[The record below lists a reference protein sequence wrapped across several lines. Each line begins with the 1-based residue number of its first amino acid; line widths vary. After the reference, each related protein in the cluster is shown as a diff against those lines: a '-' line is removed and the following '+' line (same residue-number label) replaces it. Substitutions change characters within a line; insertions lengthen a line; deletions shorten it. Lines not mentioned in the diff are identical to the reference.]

1 MQTIV
6 FMMDPSSAWQPRWVG
21 VGWDALEIGDERRR
35 VEGGGCSRARV
46 CVWVRG
52 REIEGWGVGWRRER
66 GREREKKKRQNPSS
80 LWRRSV
86 WSRGALL
93 SGPVSAE
100 TTLVAASTVHT
111 TSGAARAVTVRR
123 GASRAPRCSSS
134 APRCLSCPTYQWT
147 VSTLCSKRRGED
159 PRRWIRGRGRKGEG
173 KRKKKK
179 RKKERG
185 EKKTELAV

>member
-66 GREREKKKRQNPSS
+66 GRERERKKAPESILPVTS
-80 LWRRSV
+80 LGLV
-86 WSRGALL
+86 PGCAALWSRLSRNHFSCCLDRPHDQRCGAC
-93 SGPVSAE
+93 SY
-100 TTLVAASTVHT
+100 
-111 TSGAARAVTVRR
+111 GAARCFAGTPVFFFC
-123 GASRAPRCSSS
+123 SRLPV
-134 APRCLSCPTYQWT
+134 LSHISVNCFH
-147 VSTLCSKRRGED
+147 TLLEEKRRGPEA
-159 PRRWIRGRGRKGEG
+159 
-173 KRKKKK
+173 
-179 RKKERG
+179 
-185 EKKTELAV
+185 LN